1 MKKYAVLSCLIFVSL
16 ILASC
21 QMVTPNPTTPAV
33 ETEDQGQQA
42 TLESLLTQQA
52 ATIESL
58 NTLVAETPAPMPTE
72 TDIIPEATDII
83 PEATEIPLYAGEFVV
98 IESGGLVFKLPTEVA
113 DSASVSAIEADNPDE
128 GWPEFALPERRMANF
143 LGYSIQN
150 HFHTPVIYVYP
161 LMGLYQ
167 GGQIGAATAAR
178 LQALLSDPAFDL
190 QTEDDLPFLPPFN
203 AAQVL
208 HVLEQRLESEH
219 NIGIRYLTLYSQAF
233 VGVDNHNIF
242 YTYQGISADGR
253 YYIAAILPIN
263 SALLSDQELTQT
275 ELEIISAD
283 YAAYLTSMTDLIS
296 ADGGASLTP
305 TLAAL
310 DSMMMSITIQD

>member
-1 MKKYAVLSCLIFVSL
+1 VKKLALSF
-16 ILASC
+16 ILLAAAFTLVSC
-21 QMVTPNPTTPAV
+21 QIVITSPTVPP
-33 ETEDQGQQA
+33 EEEDNGQDA
-42 TLESLLTQQA
+42 AIELLLTDQA

-58 NTLVAETPAPMPTE
+58 NTLVAETPAPIPTE
-72 TDIIPEATDII
+72 TEIIPEATDII
-83 PEATEIPLYAGEFVV
+83 PEATEVPLYSGEFGV
-98 IESGGLVFKLPTEVA
+98 IESGGLTFKLPVEVA
-113 DSASVSAIEADNPDE
+113 QTAAVSVVQADDPNQ
-128 GWPEFALPERRMANF
+128 GWPEFSLPERRMASF

-161 LMGLYQ
+161 LLGLYQ

-178 LQALLSDPAFDL
+178 LQALLNDPAFDL

-203 AAQVL
+203 AAQVI

-219 NIGIRYLTLYSQAF
+219 NSGIRYLTLYSQAF
-233 VGVDNHNIF
+233 VGVDNYNTF

-263 SALLSDQELTQT
+263 SSLLSDQELTQT
-275 ELEIISAD
+275 ELETLSAD
-283 YAAYLTSMTDLIS
+283 FPAYLTSMTDLIR
-296 ADGGASLTP
+296 ADGGASMTP

-310 DSMMMSITIQD
+310 DAMMMSLTIQD